1 MRLGPAF
8 LVAAAALVAIPDL
21 DHRSVGPRSAEAST
35 ALELS
40 LADLV
45 AGSTLVAAG
54 TPQESTSVWEDSE
67 GSRGQRIVTYTRLH
81 IDRTID
87 GNPVPEVWVRT
98 LGGHVGDIGQHVDGE
113 AVLVQSHPGLF
124 FLRPIP
130 GGTHAVVGMSQGHYP
145 LEAEPSGGAFRLKSP
160 QALGR
165 LIAKLGTPQAADHPP
180 ARIELVGRTL
190 DDVAQLVARER
201 REHAH

>member
-8 LVAAAALVAIPDL
+8 LVAAAAMLAAPDMV
-21 DHRSVGPRSAEAST
+21 HRSVGPRSAEAST
-35 ALELS
+35 ALELT

-45 AGSTLVAAG
+45 AASTLVAAG
-54 TPQESTSVWEDSE
+54 TPVESTSLWEDSDS
-67 GSRGQRIVTYTRLH
+67 GRGRRIVTYTRLH

-87 GNPVPEVWVRT
+87 GTPQPEVWVRT

-113 AVLVQSHPGLF
+113 AVLIPSRPGLF
-124 FLRPIP
+124 FLRSIE

-145 LEAEPSGGAFRLKSP
+145 LEPEPGGATFRLKAP

-165 LIAKLGTPQAADHPP
+165 LIAKQASPQAADRPP
-180 ARIELVGRTL
+180 ARADLVGRTV
-190 DDVAQLVARER
+190 DEVANLVTQER
-201 REHAH
+201 RAHAR